1 MSVGYGDAQ
10 INVVNDA
17 TRPTR
22 TNMVQMWSYSAI
34 PEGGKCAPDHVPY
47 KIKSPITIQR
57 NQRNTRKGDTVNSKN

>member
-34 PEGGKCAPDHVPY
+34 PEGGKCSPDHVPC
-47 KIKSPITIQR
+47 KIKESYY
-57 NQRNTRKGDTVNSKN
+57 N

>member
-47 KIKSPITIQR
+47 KIKKSYY
-57 NQRNTRKGDTVNSKN
+57 NSEKSTQHEKRGHRQL